1 MTVSMGGAYAR
12 MARVEDVAGII
23 VAGIAAGKPVVYAPG
38 KWAVIMLV
46 IRNLPRFIF
55 NKMDI

>member
-1 MTVSMGGAYAR
+1 MTVAMGAAYAR
-12 MARVEDVAGII
+12 MARVEDVAGTIA
-23 VAGIAAGKPVVYAPG
+23 AGIAAGKPVVYAPG

-46 IRNLPRFIF
+46 IRNLPRFVF